1 MAIAMILSLIL
12 PVAGQI
18 LFTLAALIPLS
29 PFVLKAWA
37 AARVR
42 QPFTIETLVSLA
54 VIGAVLIGESLEAGV
69 VVFLFSVGELLESIA
84 TTKARQGI
92 KSLAAFIPKV
102 ALLVTD
108 SGTDEIPASDLV
120 LGQTV
125 EIRPGSRIP
134 ADGIVL
140 AGESSVDESHITGES
155 VPVDKMQ
162 IIKDLTDDGQAYVGM
177 VGDGINDA
185 PALAQADV
193 GISMGGGTD
202 VALEAADAVLLH
214 ERVGDVPALI
224 RLSRVTMANI
234 HQNIGLALGLKAIFL
249 VTTLLGATSLWMAIL
264 ADTGATIL
272 VTINAL
278 RLLSFN
284 PNMIEPLRSKRKSLH

>member
-1 MAIAMILSLIL
+1 VVLEGSLPLGLIALRDELRADSNSSV
-12 PVAGQI
+12 VALRQLKVRSIMLTGDNARAAAA
-18 LFTLAALIPLS
+18 LAAE
-29 PFVLKAWA
+29 LK
-37 AARVR
+37 
-42 QPFTIETLVSLA
+42 IEFKA
-54 VIGAVLIGESLEAGV
+54 
-69 VVFLFSVGELLESIA
+69 ELLPDD
-84 TTKARQGI
+84 K
-92 KSLAAFIPKV
+92 L
-102 ALLVTD
+102 
-108 SGTDEIPASDLV
+108 
-120 LGQTV
+120 QTV
-125 EIRPGSRIP
+125 
-134 ADGIVL
+134 
-140 AGESSVDESHITGES
+140 
-155 VPVDKMQ
+155 
-162 IIKDLTDDGQAYVGM
+162 KDLTDDGQVYVGM

-224 RLSRVTMANI
+224 RLSRVTMSNI